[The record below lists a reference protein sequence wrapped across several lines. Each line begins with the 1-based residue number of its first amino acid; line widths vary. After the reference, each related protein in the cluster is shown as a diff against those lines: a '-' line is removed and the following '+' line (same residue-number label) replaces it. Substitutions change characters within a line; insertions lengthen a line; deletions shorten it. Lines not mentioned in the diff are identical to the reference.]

1 MLLSVRRVTT
11 RPRTSFLLK
20 DKLKVRK
27 LATRIS
33 TLWRCCLG
41 RSRSAAMLHEP
52 SERLNFKNRPFH
64 GFRRNLAWRGGQKK
78 TAKIAVYVWEKI
90 KFGAQWVEGDWFSE
104 YFMSYKELIWRS
116 DFDLLWD
123 EELQFYIFIQM
134 SLNCFANCAVVLQTN
149 VWENKNYNC
158 GFSGEAISLKIVI
171 STFFY
176 PVLPKCTFLLCY
188 FVSLAQLKTSW
199 CLSSILDALLP

>member
-1 MLLSVRRVTT
+1 
-11 RPRTSFLLK
+11 
-20 DKLKVRK
+20 
-27 LATRIS
+27 
-33 TLWRCCLG
+33 
-41 RSRSAAMLHEP
+41 MLHEP
-52 SERLNFKNRPFH
+52 SERLNLKIDLFTVSDAIF
-64 GFRRNLAWRGGQKK
+64 LEGGGGEK
-78 TAKIAVYVWEKI
+78 TAKNAVYVWEKI

-104 YFMSYKELIWRS
+104 YFMSYKELIWSS

-158 GFSGEAISLKIVI
+158 GFSGEAISLEIVI

-188 FVSLAQLKTSW
+188 FVSLAQLKTNW